1 MLSIWTSISDPRPP
15 GEREASVRRNAL
27 VVHHCS
33 DDDLGYKSNSK
44 SIIILIIVFISCAFT
59 SKLYLINIK
68 MCTNYLNINQIFFYI
83 LFRLGQEYST
93 LGGSRGMTHIG
104 PFFLGGQGSIFT
116 NQSKKNLFFALI

>member
-1 MLSIWTSISDPRPP
+1 MSISSTLCFLSGFRYPIPDLP
-15 GEREASVRRNAL
+15 ESEASVRRNAL

-68 MCTNYLNINQIFFYI
+68 MCTNYLNINQ
-83 LFRLGQEYST
+83 
-93 LGGSRGMTHIG
+93 
-104 PFFLGGQGSIFT
+104 
-116 NQSKKNLFFALI
+116 NK